1 VQASRSCSA
10 VAAAKVVG
18 SKVAERDG
26 ELLSERRDFRA

>member
-1 VQASRSCSA
+1 MQRGRRDDG
-10 VAAAKVVG
+10 VAG